1 MLVLIHPDGKPQTKS
16 FSSDGYKFDTTDVEF
31 SRLYGWEWAHVDGLD
46 SLSKTLRHLESQN
59 DRMIIRG
66 QPVAGVQER
75 QLINRKMI
83 GVEANIRSNPCQWLC
98 IDIDR
103 LELPE
108 NLNDFNRSRKEI
120 AQHAASM
127 LPFEF
132 QDVDFHFQF
141 SSRMGIKSGIRI
153 HLWFWLDRPVTD
165 SEAKGWLQTADVP
178 VDLSLYSPIQP
189 HFTAAPIFDPPAA
202 DPVQMRS
209 GLFEYG
215 NDVAA
220 VPVPNDLEEIF
231 AEQEKNRNKA
241 ARSISVGHTLD
252 HQDII
257 RGEDG
262 RVVDGREYFLF
273 LKSVDAAKE
282 LCTGK
287 TLPNHAPSVDELAVK
302 TWELFKA
309 EANLD
314 DRRWTPEDALEKAR
328 SRYEQIQGGWK
339 PNGRDETTSLVPG
352 VEPYFNLEALTV
364 DEGKKQLDEHLSRF
378 FASILAADGSSK
390 RMALRVTMGSGKTTQ
405 AIDHLKTL
413 CSNNPNL
420 NVEFYAPRHDLIRE
434 LLPKLNDIDP
444 GVQLIHVRGRG
455 EKDEKGETPC
465 QRYDYV
471 QSLEKAGV
479 SVGPNACWRS
489 ETEKCDHYDTCLYQS
504 QFKPD
509 PMRGGAVRFLP
520 HAYLKQPRHQFTP
533 DPDLIIIDEAF
544 LSSIHEHLT
553 LDSEDVRSLFAGT
566 DKPKLGGLIVDFLK
580 SGDPLLGRLSDHGV
594 TVEWLSELD
603 FSKDTEKLPFNAR
616 SNSAASSISGS
627 SSTKARFADALRE
640 ILIEELKLTGRAYV
654 SRIRFDSRTNK
665 VVLDR
670 LKMPVIPDS
679 AHILILDATADNQ
692 LLSHILGDIEF
703 HRIDFQQKAIV
714 TQVYDRTGSNNSWND
729 RDDKVDDLIAVLKEH
744 ASIGDRVLCVSHQK
758 LADRLRSEVEIDNLK
773 FEHFGSLRGSDE
785 YKDFQTIFIT
795 GRNQPQQSDVDGLA
809 RAVWWNDEPP
819 LVHDAAGLL
828 GAETETNLPIEFRG
842 YLITDP
848 DNKAGVN
855 VRSFSDPRIEILH
868 QQIRE
873 AETVQAIAR
882 LRLVHAGR
890 AKHIYLLG
898 NLPIE
903 MPIDY
908 LVSWD
913 ELMPKEA
920 EHEFLRAKN
929 IPLTPKGWLKMRPDI
944 ATSEDKARN
953 LNKRSGLSDPS
964 TLVRASPIF
973 LRISSV
979 VVTFRE
985 IQNGQPHGH
994 AHKHLFRMEIEA
1006 ESGEP
1011 VTGLGSSNAYKSFLE
1026 KGDPD
1031 IPNSGWGAIALTD
1044 FRFVETA
1051 ADIELIAEP
1060 KEIIA
1065 DTEEA

>member
-16 FSSDGYKFDTTDVEF
+16 FSSDGDKFDTTDVEF
-31 SRLYGWEWAHVDGLD
+31 SRLYGWEWAQVDGLD

-66 QPVAGVQER
+66 QPVASVQER

-98 IDIDR
+98 IDIDK

-120 AQHAASM
+120 AQHAALM
-127 LPFEF
+127 LPCEF

-141 SSRMGIKSGIRI
+141 SSSMGIKSGIRI
-153 HLWFWLDRPVTD
+153 HLWFWLDQPVTD

-189 HFTAAPIFDPPAA
+189 HFTAAPIFDPPSA

-215 NDVAA
+215 NGVTA
-220 VPVPNDLEEIF
+220 VSVPDDLEERF
-231 AEQEKNRNKA
+231 AEQEKNRSKT
-241 ARSISVGHTLD
+241 ARHIGGGNALD

-287 TLPNHAPSVDELAVK
+287 TLPNQPPSVDELTSR
-302 TWELFKA
+302 TWELFEA

-314 DRRWTPEDALEKAR
+314 DGKWTPEDAWEKAR
-328 SRYEQIQGGWK
+328 RRHEEIKDGWK
-339 PNGRDETTSLVPG
+339 PNSRDETTSLVLG

-364 DEGKKQLDEHLSRF
+364 DEGNKQLDEHLSRF
-378 FASILAADGSSK
+378 FASILAADGNPK
-390 RMALRVTMGSGKTTQ
+390 RMALRVTMGSGKTTR
-405 AIDHLKTL
+405 AIEHLKTL
-413 CSNNPNL
+413 CSTNPNL
-420 NVEFYAPRHDLIRE
+420 NVEFYAPRHDLIQE

-444 GVQLIHVRGRG
+444 GVQIIHVRGR
-455 EKDEKGETPC
+455 KDRDENGETPC
-465 QRYDYV
+465 QRFEYV
-471 QSLEKAGV
+471 KSLEDAGV

-489 ETEKCDHYDTCLYQS
+489 ENEKCDHYNTCLYQS

-520 HAYLKQPRHQFTP
+520 HSYLKLPRHQFTP
-533 DPDLIIIDEAF
+533 KPDLIIIDEAF
-544 LSSIHEHLT
+544 LSSIHEDLT
-553 LDSEDVRSLFAGT
+553 LGSEQVRSLFAGT
-566 DKPKLGGLIVDFLK
+566 DNPKLGGLIVDFFK

-594 TVEWLSELD
+594 TVEWLRELD
-603 FSKDTEKLPFNAR
+603 FSKDIEKLPFNAR
-616 SNSAASSISGS
+616 SNSAARSVSGTS
-627 SSTKARFADALRE
+627 AIQARFGNALRD
-640 ILIEELKLTGRAYV
+640 ILIEELSLTGRAYV
-654 SRIRFDSRTNK
+654 SRIRFDPKENE
-665 VVLDR
+665 VLLDR
-670 LKMPVIPDS
+670 LTMPVIPDS

-692 LLSHILGDIEF
+692 LLSHIFGNIEF
-703 HRIDFQQKAIV
+703 HRVDFQQKAIV

-758 LADRLRSEVEIDNLK
+758 LANRLRAEVEIDNLK

-795 GRNQPQQSDVDGLA
+795 GRNQPPQSGVDALA

-828 GAETETNLPIEFRG
+828 GAETETNLPIELRG
-842 YLITDP
+842 YLTTDP
-848 DNKAGVN
+848 DNLAGVY

-873 AETVQAIAR
+873 AETIQAIAR
-882 LRLVHAGR
+882 LRLVHSDR

-913 ELMPKEA
+913 ELMPNEA
-920 EHEFLRAKN
+920 EHKYLRAKN

-944 ATSEDKARN
+944 ATSEDKAKN

-985 IQNGQPHGH
+985 IRNGKPYGH

-1011 VTGLGSSNAYKSFLE
+1011 VTGLGSSNVYKRFLE
-1026 KGDPD
+1026 EGDPE
-1031 IPNSGWGAIALTD
+1031 IPNSGWGRIALND